1 MKKSFSFI
9 VGGCFIAISILSF
22 LFGGLINPVTA
33 IRAVSKHTHQIH
45 ATRGHIQR
53 GWQPFPRCPK
63 LRVISCTLWLRVLCD
78 DKPRR
83 STFQIW
89 NVIFG
94 ILIIMLQFGKLKWI
108 ITRFG
113 FLGHWFGR
121 ALFYL
126 FCGESPH
133 SPCVLVGL
141 FRKSCS
147 NYSLLRH
154 AHRVAT
160 QRALVPGTN
169 ILLIDPNGGFCIW
182 CFFTWVIGGMCMFVG
197 LVELIFGCR
206 CECMPRLNSRPGPSE
221 IRRHFPLP

>member
-1 MKKSFSFI
+1 LKKSFSFI

-33 IRAVSKHTHQIH
+33 IRA
-45 ATRGHIQR
+45 
-53 GWQPFPRCPK
+53 
-63 LRVISCTLWLRVLCD
+63 
-78 DKPRR
+78 
-83 STFQIW
+83 IW

>member
-1 MKKSFSFI
+1 LKKSFSFI

-33 IRAVSKHTHQIH
+33 IRA
-45 ATRGHIQR
+45 
-53 GWQPFPRCPK
+53 
-63 LRVISCTLWLRVLCD
+63 
-78 DKPRR
+78 
-83 STFQIW
+83 IW

-126 FCGESPH
+126 FCG
-133 SPCVLVGL
+133 
-141 FRKSCS
+141 
-147 NYSLLRH
+147 
-154 AHRVAT
+154 
-160 QRALVPGTN
+160 TN

-206 CECMPRLNSRPGPSE
+206 CESDDDKRLPEHSTAANAGAPGVAFGQPAAMEPSAGGGRSRGKTKTFSNVFASGGGGCQVDPSNGGAGAAEPSFTVNMTGGAADGGTSGTRAAPSANSDNPFFGNA
-221 IRRHFPLP
+221 HLTK